1 MRVFVTGA
9 TGFVGSA
16 VVRELLDAG
25 HRVTG
30 LARSDASAEALRAAG
45 AQVHRGALDDPD
57 SLRRGAAAADG
68 VIHTAFIHDFS
79 RHAENC
85 QVDARAIAALGE
97 GLAGSERPLLVT
109 SGTAVL
115 PQGRLGIEADR
126 ADPASAPP
134 RAISETAALALLPQR
149 VRAMVLRLPPSVH
162 GAGDHGF
169 VPALIGIARDTGV
182 AAYLGDGS
190 NRWPAVHRADAARL
204 FRLALEHGEAGTC
217 YHGNAEEGIAFRE
230 IAAVIGRHLQ
240 LPVRSLPAEAA
251 PAQFGWMAR
260 FAGRDMPT
268 SSAWTREQLGWQPSG
283 PGLLQEL
290 DDAGY
295 FAG

>member
-1 MRVFVTGA
+1 MHVFVTGA

-30 LARSDASAEALRAAG
+30 LARSDAAATALQAAG
-45 AQVHRGALDDPD
+45 AQVHRGALDDAD

-68 VIHTAFIHDFS
+68 VIHTAFIHDFA
-79 RHAENC
+79 HYLDNC
-85 QVDARAIAALGE
+85 QADGRAIAALGA
-97 GLAGSERPLLVT
+97 GLAGSDRPLLVT

-115 PQGRLGIEADR
+115 PQGRLGTEVER

-162 GAGDHGF
+162 GEGDHGF
-169 VPALIGIARDTGV
+169 VPMLIGIARDAGV
-182 AAYLGDGS
+182 SAYVGDGA
-190 NRWPAVHRADAARL
+190 NRWPAVQRTDAARL
-204 FRLALEHGEAGTC
+204 YRLALERGQAGAC
-217 YHGNAEEGIAFRE
+217 YHGNAEEGVAFGD
-230 IAAVIGRHLQ
+230 IAAAIGRHLQ
-240 LPVRSLPAEAA
+240 LPVRAVPAEAA
-251 PAQFGWMAR
+251 AAQFGWMAR
-260 FAGRDMPT
+260 FASQDVPT
-268 SSAWTREQLGWQPSG
+268 SSAWTREQLGWQPTG
-283 PGLLQEL
+283 PGLLQDL
-290 DDAGY
+290 DGAGY